1 VRRAL
6 SAAALLAVAGC
17 APRPLVPLPG
27 AGVVRVGIVVDR
39 DSGDFSA
46 TGQFRV
52 LDADGNILAVVDP
65 GVTWRVAPGDA
76 PDQLTLVRP
85 DRPSPDVVPQPV
97 TVRPERAGDPVLIG
111 GRAYRGEV
119 VLLRGSTGVT
129 LVNRVPLEWY
139 VQSVT
144 AAELGMRGEDV
155 RAAVMAQAVASRT
168 FAVHFRGRREA
179 LGFDL
184 FATVADQVYP
194 GVAGE
199 KDEVTAATRASY
211 GQILTWHGA
220 PIEAVYHSACGW
232 STEAADQVF
241 RNGEAVPYLRA
252 VSDRYGPGDSDY
264 YCRGSPS
271 FRWHEEWDAAALNAV
286 LAQTLP
292 AALGPAAA
300 NPGRVT
306 DVQATKTTPTGR
318 VAELVVTTTNGE
330 YAVPGYRVRDVLR
343 PTPDRPLLS
352 NLFQLYVQRQGG
364 ELVKV
369 VAAGAGAGHGV
380 GMCQWGAVGRARAGQ
395 SYDHILATYYP
406 GTRLERLY

>member
-6 SAAALLAVAGC
+6 AAAALLAVAGC
-17 APRPLVPLPG
+17 APRRLVPVPG
-27 AGVVRVGIVVDR
+27 AAAVRVGIVVDR
-39 DSGDFSA
+39 DSGDVSA

-52 LDADGNILAVVDP
+52 LGADGGILAVVDQ
-65 GVTWRVAPGDA
+65 GVTWRVKPGDA
-76 PDQLTLVRP
+76 PDQLALVRP
-85 DRPSPDVVPQPV
+85 DRPQPDVVPQPV
-97 TVRPERAGDPVLIG
+97 TVRPERPGDAVLIG
-111 GRAYRGEV
+111 GRAYRGDA

-129 LVNRVPLEWY
+129 IVNRVPLEWY

-144 AAELGMRGEDV
+144 AAELGMRGEDE

-168 FAVHFRGRREA
+168 FAVHFLGRRQA

-194 GVAGE
+194 GLAGE
-199 KDEVTAATRASY
+199 KDAVTAATRATT
-211 GQILTWHGA
+211 GQVLTWHGA
-220 PIEAVYHSACGW
+220 PIEAIYHSACGW
-232 STEAADQVF
+232 STEAADQAF
-241 RNGEAVPYLRA
+241 RNGEVVPYLRA

-271 FRWHEEWDAAALNAV
+271 FRWREEWDAAALSAV
-286 LAQTLP
+286 LAQSLP
-292 AALGPAAA
+292 AALGPTAA

-306 DVQATKTTPTGR
+306 DVAATRTTPTGR
-318 VAELVVTTTNGE
+318 VAELLVTTTAGR
-330 YAVPGYRVRDVLR
+330 YTVPGYSVRTVLR
-343 PTPDRPLLS
+343 PSPDRTLLS
-352 NLFQLYVQRQGG
+352 DLFQLYVERQGG
-364 ELVKV
+364 EVVKV

-395 SYDHILATYYP
+395 SYDRILAAYYP

>member
-6 SAAALLAVAGC
+6 PAAALLAVAAC
-17 APRPLVPLPG
+17 APRRLVPVPG
-27 AGVVRVGIVVDR
+27 AAAVRVGIVVDR
-39 DSGDFSA
+39 DSGDVSA
-46 TGQFRV
+46 AGQFRV
-52 LDADGNILAVVDP
+52 LGADGGILAVVDQ
-65 GVTWRVAPGDA
+65 GVTWRVKPGDA
-76 PDQLTLVRP
+76 PDQLALVRP
-85 DRPSPDVVPQPV
+85 DRPQPDLVSPPV
-97 TVRPERAGDPVLIG
+97 TLRPERAEDPVLIG
-111 GRAYRGEV
+111 GRAYRGDA

-129 LVNRVPLEWY
+129 IVNRVPLEWY

-144 AAELGMRGEDV
+144 AAELGMRGEDE

-168 FAVHFRGRREA
+168 FAVHFLGRRQA

-194 GVAGE
+194 GVGGE
-199 KDEVTAATRASY
+199 KDAVTAATRATT

-220 PIEAVYHSACGW
+220 PIEAIYHSACGW

-241 RNGEAVPYLRA
+241 RNGEVVPYLRA
-252 VSDRYGPGDSDY
+252 VSDRYGSGDSDY
-264 YCRGSPS
+264 YCRGSPN
-271 FRWHEEWDAAALNAV
+271 FRWREEWDAAALSAV

-306 DVQATKTTPTGR
+306 DLEATKTTPTGR
-318 VAELVVTTTNGE
+318 VAELVVTTVNGR
-330 YAVPGYRVRDVLR
+330 YPVPGYSVRNVLR
-343 PTPDRPLLS
+343 PAPDRPLLS
-352 NLFQLYVQRQGG
+352 GLFQLYVERQGG
-364 ELVKV
+364 ELVSV

-395 SYDHILATYYP
+395 SYDRILATYYP